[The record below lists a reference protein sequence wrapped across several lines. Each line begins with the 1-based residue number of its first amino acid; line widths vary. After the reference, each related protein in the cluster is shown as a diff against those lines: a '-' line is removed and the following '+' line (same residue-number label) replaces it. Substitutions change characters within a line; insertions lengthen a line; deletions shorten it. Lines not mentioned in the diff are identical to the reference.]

1 MPNFNYTALDTS
13 GKKIS
18 GNYNASSITDV
29 IDMLKQKKYI
39 PVDIKEKRASSKDF
53 TFLDSLA
60 KIKTKDLAVFCRQ
73 FQVMLSA
80 GVAIVNSL
88 EILYEQTEN
97 KKFKEV
103 IKDLREHIQKGST
116 FSESLEYHRDV
127 FPEIMISMIEA
138 GEVSGNLD
146 VIMERLSIHFEKEFK
161 INNKIKSAMVYPII
175 LTVVI
180 IAVVSFLLIFVMPT
194 FISMFEG
201 SGVPLPGPT
210 IALLNISKFLRQRWY
225 IVFGSIVLIVFIYN
239 RLSKEKNIKIKKDK
253 FKLKIPVVKNVQIK
267 VASARFTRTLSTLL
281 GSGVELMKSMEIVS
295 KVSGNSYVSSILM
308 EVKEDLRKGGTLSEP
323 LQRYGIF
330 PPMIPAMINIGEES
344 GAIEEVL
351 NKTADFYD
359 EEVDT
364 AIQKLTTMVEP
375 VMIIVMAVIVGFIVI
390 AMLLPIFDM
399 ANTVA

>member
-1 MPNFNYTALDTS
+1 MPNFNYTALDTN
-13 GKKIS
+13 GKKVN

-39 PVDIKEKRASSKDF
+39 PVDIKEKRSSSKEF

-60 KIKTKDLAVFCRQ
+60 RIKTKDLAVFCRQ

-80 GVAIVNSL
+80 GVAIVNSM

-201 SGVPLPGPT
+201 SGVPLPAPT
-210 IALLNISKFLRQRWY
+210 VALLNISKFLRQRWY
-225 IVFGSIVLIVFIYN
+225 IVFGVIGAIVFLYN

>member
-1 MPNFNYTALDTS
+1 MPNFNYTALDDR

-18 GNYNASSITDV
+18 GSYNTSSISDV
-29 IDMLKQKKYI
+29 IGMLKNKKYI
-39 PVDIKEKRASSKDF
+39 PVDIKQKGIKKDISI
-53 TFLDSLA
+53 LDSFSRI
-60 KIKTKDLAVFCRQ
+60 KIKDLAVFCRQ

-88 EILYEQTEN
+88 DILQAQTDN

-103 IKDLREHIQKGST
+103 ILDLHEQIQKGST
-116 FSESLEYHRDV
+116 FSEALEQHTDV
-127 FPEIMISMIEA
+127 FPEIMTSMVEA

-161 INNKIKSAMVYPII
+161 INNKIKSAMVYPVI

-201 SGVPLPGPT
+201 SGVPLPAPT
-210 IALLNISKFLRQRWY
+210 IALLNISKFLRTRWY
-225 IVFGSIVLIVFIYN
+225 IVVGIIGLILFVYN
-239 RLSKEKNIKIKKDK
+239 RLSKEQNIRIKKDK
-253 FKLKIPVVKNVQIK
+253 LKLKIPVVKNVQIK

-295 KVSGNSYVSSILM
+295 KVTGNEYISNILI

-323 LQRYGIF
+323 LSRYGIF
-330 PPMIPAMINIGEES
+330 PPMIPAMVNIGEES

-351 NKTADFYD
+351 DKTANFYD

-375 VMIIVMAVIVGFIVI
+375 VMIIVMSVIVGFIVI
-390 AMLLPIFDM
+390 AMMLPIFDM